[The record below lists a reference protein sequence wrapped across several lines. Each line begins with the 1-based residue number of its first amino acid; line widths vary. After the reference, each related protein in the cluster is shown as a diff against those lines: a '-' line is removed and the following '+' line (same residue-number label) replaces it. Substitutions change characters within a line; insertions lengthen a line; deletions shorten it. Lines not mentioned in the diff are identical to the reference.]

1 MLRKVLLIGKGAR
14 SLVPLLVGL
23 ALAAALVPVGF
34 GLLYGARTIHDL
46 LTENK
51 QLKQAITN
59 LTQED
64 QIGYAKVLS
73 QEKRDGRL
81 CTTLKFVETARD
93 DKLKRI
99 LEKEFTVEGDVIH
112 FDALIVSFG
121 DKMVMDGRQKALYLW
136 RRVYGEDTAPADGFP
151 IEEPGKQPKR
161 YKDLLA
167 KLGAPE
173 QKMFWKAIW
182 DLANNPDGLRRYDI
196 KAVYGN
202 AVYTQ
207 LRPGLIY
214 VFKITPAGQVYPE
227 TVLDM

>member
-1 MLRKVLLIGKGAR
+1 MGRKRSAVVL
-14 SLVPLLVGL
+14 VVGL
-23 ALAAALVPVGF
+23 AVAA
-34 GLLYGARTIHDL
+34 GLLPLGLALLSGARTIQGL

-64 QIGYAKVLS
+64 QIGYATVVS

-81 CTTLKFVETARD
+81 YTTLKFVETARD
-93 DKLKRI
+93 NKLQRI
-99 LEKEFTVEGDVIH
+99 LEKQFTIGGDVVH

-136 RRVYGEDTAPADGFP
+136 RRVYGEAMAPADGFP

-161 YKDLLA
+161 YEDLLS
-167 KLGAPE
+167 KLRLSDR
-173 QKMFWKAIW
+173 KTFWTAIW
-182 DLANNPDGLRRYDI
+182 DLANDPDCLRQYDI

-202 AVYTQ
+202 VVYTQ

-214 VFKITPAGQVYPE
+214 VFKITASGQVYPE
-227 TVLDM
+227 TVPQM